1 MSTYRP
7 SFKNEILNEHLQN
20 SSELQILV
28 PGGNVMMNDIMNVGI
43 HDSNA
48 VSQQELCESRTRML
62 ITGSHL
68 PPIGI
73 QFHSYQYQNT
83 GVGFPSLVE
92 ESIQDSENDQ
102 YGTGNVISDSMYL
115 KVAQQLLDEVVNVK
129 KAMKPKYP
137 KHEYINDSQ
146 EGESENQQ
154 DSSVLT
160 ASAKQELQNKMTKLS
175 SMLNEVDRRYK
186 QYHHQMQIVASSFDV
201 IAGCGAA
208 RPYTAVAI
216 QTIST
221 HFRCL
226 RDAINRQ
233 IKVIS
238 RSIGETDSNG
248 NEIVISRLRFIDQH
262 LRQEKHV
269 QQYGVMREQIWRP
282 QRGLPESSVSIL
294 RAWLFEHFLNPY
306 PKDPEKIMLAR
317 QTGLTRSQVSNWFI
331 NARVRLW
338 KPMIEEIYQEESVDS
353 AMDSS
358 SSSELA
364 PKKSLLDQAQDTS
377 HSKTLSSQ
385 ANDKEM
391 ACSIVSDHNIPESP
405 IINYEVSLTLRL
417 QHCEKNSLPQ
427 MSSLG
432 SRDHSLTDP
441 KYGGGCS
448 DDQDGGG
455 GSSGGLGQM
464 ISVDPGNRDY
474 MIL

>member
-1 MSTYRP
+1 MSAYIP

-20 SSELQILV
+20 SSQLQILV
-28 PGGNVMMNDIMNVGI
+28 PDANVMMNDITNVGI
-43 HDSNA
+43 HDFNA
-48 VSQQELCESRTRML
+48 VSQQELCESRTRMR
-62 ITGSHL
+62 ITGSHI
-68 PPIGI
+68 PPTGM
-73 QFHSYQYQNT
+73 QFHSCQYQNT
-83 GVGFPSLVE
+83 EVGFPSLVE
-92 ESIQDSENDQ
+92 ESIQDSENNQ
-102 YGTGNVISDSMYL
+102 HGTGNVISDSMYL
-115 KVAQQLLDEVVNVK
+115 KVAQQLLHEVVNVK

-160 ASAKQELQNKMTKLS
+160 ASTKQELQNKMTKLS
-175 SMLNEVDRRYK
+175 SMLNEVDRIYK
-186 QYHHQMQIVASSFDV
+186 RYHHQMQIVASSFDV

-208 RPYTAVAI
+208 RPYTALAL

-226 RDAINRQ
+226 RDAINSQ

-238 RSIGETDSNG
+238 RSIGETGSNG
-248 NEIVISRLRFIDQH
+248 NEIVISRLRFIDQQ
-262 LRQEKHV
+262 LRQQKRT
-269 QQYGVMREQIWRP
+269 QQFGVMHQQIWRP

-338 KPMIEEIYQEESVDS
+338 KPMVEQIYQEESVDS

-358 SSSELA
+358 SSSECA
-364 PKKSLLDQAQDTS
+364 PKKTLLDQAQDTS
-377 HSKTLSSQ
+377 HSTAPSSQ
-385 ANDKEM
+385 ADDKKM
-391 ACSIVSDHNIPESP
+391 THSIVSDHNVLKNP
-405 IINYEVSLTLRL
+405 IINDEVSLTLRL
-417 QHCEKNSLPQ
+417 QHCEKSSLPQ

-432 SRDHSLTDP
+432 SRDHSLTDT
-441 KYGGGCS
+441 KDGS
-448 DDQDGGG
+448 DCCDVHDGGG
-455 GSSGGLGQM
+455 GSSGIGQM
-464 ISVDPGNRDY
+464 VLVDPGSRDY

>member
-1 MSTYRP
+1 MSAYIP

-20 SSELQILV
+20 SSQLQILV
-28 PGGNVMMNDIMNVGI
+28 PDANVMMNDITNVGI
-43 HDSNA
+43 HDFNA
-48 VSQQELCESRTRML
+48 VSQQELCESRTRMR
-62 ITGSHL
+62 ITGSHI
-68 PPIGI
+68 PPTGI
-73 QFHSYQYQNT
+73 QFHSCQYQNT
-83 GVGFPSLVE
+83 EVGFPSLVE
-92 ESIQDSENDQ
+92 ESILDSENNQ
-102 YGTGNVISDSMYL
+102 HGTGNVISYSMYL
-115 KVAQQLLDEVVNVK
+115 KVAQQLLQEVVNVK

-160 ASAKQELQNKMTKLS
+160 ASTKQELQNKMTKLS
-175 SMLNEVDRRYK
+175 SMLKE
-186 QYHHQMQIVASSFDV
+186 IVASSFDV

-208 RPYTAVAI
+208 RPYTALAI

-226 RDAINRQ
+226 RDAINSQ

-238 RSIGETDSNG
+238 RSIGETGSNG
-248 NEIVISRLRFIDQH
+248 NEIVISRLRFIDQQ
-262 LRQEKHV
+262 LRQQKRT
-269 QQYGVMREQIWRP
+269 QQFGVMHQQIWRP
-282 QRGLPESSVSIL
+282 QRGLPESSLSIL

-338 KPMIEEIYQEESVDS
+338 KPMVEQIYQEESVDS

-358 SSSELA
+358 SSSECA
-364 PKKSLLDQAQDTS
+364 PKKTLLDQAQDTS
-377 HSKTLSSQ
+377 HSTAPSSQ

-391 ACSIVSDHNIPESP
+391 ARSIVNDHNVLENP
-405 IINYEVSLTLRL
+405 IINDE
-417 QHCEKNSLPQ
+417 
-427 MSSLG
+427 
-432 SRDHSLTDP
+432 
-441 KYGGGCS
+441 
-448 DDQDGGG
+448 DGGG
-455 GSSGGLGQM
+455 GSSGGIGQM
-464 ISVDPGNRDY
+464 VLVDPGSRDY